1 MRLKVLCARGFFFF
15 FFSPYVLRN
24 DENNIIFTWLVMP
37 AFSIDNDNDHFDMA
51 LKDYKLN

>member
-1 MRLKVLCARGFFFF
+1 MRLKVLCTRGFFFF

-37 AFSIDNDNDHFDMA
+37 AFSIYNDNDYFDMT